1 MKKKRIYAAI
11 LLCAALS
18 EAIYYFVTSNI
29 ENQKKKELTMKSENI
44 VNNKET
50 LNDRYNLYDDV
61 LGMTFASEDGTDIS
75 IGEFKGKNV
84 IITYWDSAFDDSK
97 IQVLE
102 AGNLKNS
109 AEQYNDTEYIL
120 VHRSDDNDPSIQ
132 ENALKFIKDNN
143 MNVRMLFDK
152 NMNVH
157 SKLGL
162 ESVPSTFAVSSDG
175 HLVSLNKGKIIY
187 SNELKSIID
196 KTRNSSSYATE
207 KFMRDNMIGDDGG
220 VNITVNYE
228 KNSEDRTVLSESQG
242 IMIEYANIKGEGDLF
257 NATLDYINK
266 HMKND
271 SLISWKVENGEAS
284 RVNAAID
291 DLRVYDALYNGVK
304 KFGVNEKELKKYS
317 RSIYKYN
324 VEKGSLVDCYD
335 FVNKQKSQRLTLC
348 YGDFNALGELW
359 AENYGLQ
366 VLADMEKMQLK

>member
-18 EAIYYFVTSNI
+18 GAIYYFVTSNI

-50 LNDRYNLYDDV
+50 LNDRYNLYDVSD
-61 LGMTFASEDGTDIS
+61 MTFASEDGTDIS

-175 HLVSLNKGKIIY
+175 HLVSMNKGKIIY

-220 VNITVNYE
+220 VNITVNDE

-304 KFGVNEKELKKYS
+304 KFSVNEKELKKYS

-359 AENYGLQ
+359 AENWRL
-366 VLADMEKMQLK
+366 